1 MWIWIDCD
9 THGLN
14 ADEVLMLAAT
24 LSRAAGELERIEG
37 SRR

>member
-14 ADEVLMLAAT
+14 ADKVLMLAAT
-24 LSRAAGELERIEG
+24 LSRAAEELRRIEG
-37 SRR
+37 GSL